1 MSTMLDI
8 GISELDYD
16 LYSDWLYSMAHDAVE
31 AMKEN
36 YPNQDDH
43 FFKNIIQVYY
53 KDVIFNELARQI
65 RSVKTYHQGT
75 PTVTVHP

>member
-16 LYSDWLYSMAHDAVE
+16 LYSEWLYDMAHDAVQ
-31 AMKEN
+31 AMKET
-36 YPNQDDH
+36 YPHQDDH

-53 KDVIFNELARQI
+53 KDVIFQELVRQI
-65 RSVKTYHQGT
+65 RSVKTYRQ
-75 PTVTVHP
+75 